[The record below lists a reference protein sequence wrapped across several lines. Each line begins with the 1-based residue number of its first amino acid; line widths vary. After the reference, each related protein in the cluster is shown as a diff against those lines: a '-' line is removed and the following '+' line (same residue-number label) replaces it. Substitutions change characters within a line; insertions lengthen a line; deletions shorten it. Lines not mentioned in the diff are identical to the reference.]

1 MLKLHFEKVT
11 ITHIILIS
19 LVLHAFVIPFPEDWL
34 VFDESI
40 FSWASRTLLEG
51 EDRTPY
57 QMPGLHV
64 IGAASITL
72 LGDDWFSLRV
82 PVVIFGMLTMLVFYN
97 ICIHFTTKQ
106 NALLATTILSFDT
119 IFFFHSQLFLRD
131 VPMIFFG
138 MMAFYLYLNK
148 KYYLAAICL
157 GTGALIKETIIFFL
171 MMIAIHRLSHQ
182 VYRIKEKLYSDNLL
196 NIILP
201 SKKTIS
207 TTTMFIGIIAASF
220 LIPLWIYD
228 SIVTPNVYEPMIPIR
243 QNADGT
249 ENAIP
254 YPLILVHEQRGYS
267 LQNQTGVIT
276 NPIEHLNVYFT
287 KGLLSGAYDTNKRIV
302 TQNYYPQNWVLPL
315 PTDTENGRGGIGMG
329 WKNAD
334 PFDEVKNG
342 WPHKGESMEVERL
355 GYPNLALWPVAFWGS
370 IAFVVVSIIKRED
383 RKTALFV
390 AAGIVSMYVPY
401 LFIHV
406 FNGRVMLPYYF
417 ILTVP
422 IISLGVVLAAD
433 LIKQNKIRFGVKTGI
448 LALTVAWFVLYF
460 PVKII

>member
-1 MLKLHFEKVT
+1 
-11 ITHIILIS
+11 
-19 LVLHAFVIPFPEDWL
+19 
-34 VFDESI
+34 
-40 FSWASRTLLEG
+40 
-51 EDRTPY
+51 
-57 QMPGLHV
+57 
-64 IGAASITL
+64 
-72 LGDDWFSLRV
+72 
-82 PVVIFGMLTMLVFYN
+82 
-97 ICIHFTTKQ
+97 
-106 NALLATTILSFDT
+106 
-119 IFFFHSQLFLRD
+119 
-131 VPMIFFG
+131 
-138 MMAFYLYLNK
+138 
-148 KYYLAAICL
+148 
-157 GTGALIKETIIFFL
+157 
-171 MMIAIHRLSHQ
+171 
-182 VYRIKEKLYSDNLL
+182 
-196 NIILP
+196 
-201 SKKTIS
+201 
-207 TTTMFIGIIAASF
+207 MFIGIIAASF

-287 KGLLSGAYDTNKRIV
+287 KGLLSGAYDANNRIV